1 MALIFGGIGIWP
13 VKNFILD
20 GFWQNAFAWG
30 TLFLFLAVP
39 IIALITWLIRRMMR
53 VRSQNSYLGWIF
65 GGLWTLG
72 WISASLFAA
81 SMVSDFRMTNERRPP
96 ADFAIT
102 QPSNNKMI
110 VKVSEPEIEYGG
122 SFSWVEFNDDRGFDI
137 TEDTLRLANIRIR
150 IEQSQDSSYHVGIKK
165 YSHGK
170 TTAEAEARAQKIAFH
185 ATHTDS
191 VLDLGSGIA
200 IDKDSKFRA
209 QQVIVVIEVPVN
221 KKIRFDETVNKLH
234 ALSIRT
240 DRDRKWHRYNGD
252 FDINWD
258 EYFDYETDVDYVM
271 GKDGYLINPSKPEKK
286 ENNENDS
293 NDRKNKKQQLQ
304 QELKKIEDEE
314 RVDSI
319 QKKSQAVTT
328 ETPDF
333 MIKEEANTK
342 LSVYSPLSFAAL
354 FN

>member
-1 MALIFGGIGIWP
+1 
-13 VKNFILD
+13 
-20 GFWQNAFAWG
+20 
-30 TLFLFLAVP
+30 
-39 IIALITWLIRRMMR
+39 
-53 VRSQNSYLGWIF
+53 
-65 GGLWTLG
+65 
-72 WISASLFAA
+72 
-81 SMVSDFRMTNERRPP
+81 MVSDFRMTNERRPP

-110 VKVSEPEIEYGG
+110 IKVSEPEIEYGG
-122 SFSWVEFNDDRGFDI
+122 SFSWVQFNDDRGFDI

-185 ATHTDS
+185 ATYIDS

-240 DRDRKWHRYNGD
+240 YRDRKWHRYNGD

-271 GKDGYLINPSKPEKK
+271 GKDGYLINPSTPEKK
-286 ENNENDS
+286 ENDENNS

-319 QKKSQAVTT
+319 HKKSQPVTS
-328 ETPDF
+328 ETADF
-333 MIKEEANTK
+333 MKKEEANTK